1 MKNTITIPHNQ
12 LYSASVPERGSMPNA
27 NFLDQDVT
35 RSQVQVANKRDKM
48 SPLAEIERDASA
60 QGIVSRGLTNVA
72 EGESLNIAGQASI
85 AKFDSKV
92 RL

>member
-1 MKNTITIPHNQ
+1 
-12 LYSASVPERGSMPNA
+12 MPNA

-72 EGESLNIAGQASI
+72 EDDGSLNVAGQASI